1 MDAPE
6 ETYDVVVVGGGAV
19 GENART
25 GRGRTGLSV
34 ISSSRARRPS

>member
-6 ETYDVVVVGGGAV
+6 QTYDVVVVGGGAV
-19 GENART
+19 GENAADRA
-25 GRGRTGLSV
+25 GRTGLSV